1 MALLFVSLLL
11 VPAIIAQESATPWDD
26 THSFSWEYDFQT
38 GYISTSPLFTG
49 EQLLVRTSGNDE
61 PAVTAFDLTG
71 NKIWHHSNAASTNND
86 MSPLLSIQ
94 AGQGQCGSWPD
105 MVLVGWTSGLIEALA
120 PSNGTVLWSTQS
132 EVIGWGV
139 TGQLALDG
147 EFVVIPTRQGV
158 GQYCL
163 ADGQQQWWTETGL
176 GWRNGVTVDELGY
189 FVGDESGHLWHLNRT
204 GNATSH
210 ALQLGKI
217 RHAPLV
223 TQAGIL
229 IHAQAAAGSTIA
241 VFNPSNATLLQ
252 QIPAGPSP
260 AIPSVRGE
268 YVVTGDSSNLRR
280 LHCTNVCK
288 VIDVIPFHT
297 NGEIGWF
304 DDGQILAP
312 SNLPESNWGI
322 FFIHDQ
328 ENLTYS
334 PIDVG
339 LYGYGTAAPIQ
350 FSVGLTSFTVFG
362 NDQSILRVFSNIEE
376 VETSSLEEFDWGVQ
390 GLIFVIF
397 LLLGT
402 SCAFLLSAKREWF
415 WRTSSLLALILV
427 LLIFPDLSNQWS
439 KSFDEQFPEKSSSE
453 EWNEQWPDAWLGTQ
467 IVIFEING
475 VEHSIGGFVGHD
487 DVFSLTQ
494 AACKELEIELT
505 SDLTGIGWY
514 VESIDG
520 IEGEGWEFSVDG
532 PKGIISADNSIVNTN
547 SIVRWTPV

>member
-1 MALLFVSLLL
+1 MALLFVTLLL
-11 VPAIIAQESATPWDD
+11 VPAITAQEPATAWDD
-26 THSFSWEYDFQT
+26 EHSFSWEYDFQT

-61 PAVTAFDLTG
+61 PAVTAFDLAGDT
-71 NKIWHHSNAASTNND
+71 IWHHSNIASTNND
-86 MSPLLSIQ
+86 MSPLLSVQ

-105 MVLVGWTSGLIEALA
+105 MVLVGWTSGLVEALA

-163 ADGQQQWWTETGL
+163 ADGQQQWGTETGL

-189 FVGDESGHLWHLNRT
+189 FVGDELGHLWHVDRT

-229 IHAQAAAGSTIA
+229 IHAQAVAGSTIA
-241 VFNPSNATLLQ
+241 VFDPLNATFSQ
-252 QIPAGPSP
+252 QIPAGSSP

-268 YVVTGDSSNLRR
+268 YVVTGDSSNLRM
-280 LHCTNVCK
+280 LHCTSLCN
-288 VIDVIPFHT
+288 VIDIIPFHT
-297 NGEIGWF
+297 NGEIAWF

-312 SNLPESNWGI
+312 SNLPESTWGI
-322 FFIHDQ
+322 FSIHDQ

-334 PIDVG
+334 SIDVG

-350 FSVGLTSFTVFG
+350 FSVGLTTFTVFG
-362 NDQSILRVFSNIEE
+362 NDQSIIRVFSNIEE
-376 VETSSLEEFDWGVQ
+376 VETSSLEEFDWGTQ
-390 GLIFVIF
+390 GLIFMIF
-397 LLLGT
+397 ILLGS
-402 SCAFLLSAKREWF
+402 SCAFLLSGKREWF
-415 WRTSSLLALILV
+415 LRTSSLLALILV
-427 LLIFPDLSNQWS
+427 LLIFPDLSSQWS
-439 KSFDEQFPEKSSSE
+439 KSFDEQFPEKSSLE
-453 EWNEQWPDAWLGTQ
+453 EWNEQWPDEWLGTQ

-475 VEHSIGGFVGHD
+475 V
-487 DVFSLTQ
+487 
-494 AACKELEIELT
+494 EIELT

-520 IEGEGWEFSVDG
+520 IEGKGWEFSVDG
-532 PKGIISADNSIVNTN
+532 SKGIISADNSIVGAT